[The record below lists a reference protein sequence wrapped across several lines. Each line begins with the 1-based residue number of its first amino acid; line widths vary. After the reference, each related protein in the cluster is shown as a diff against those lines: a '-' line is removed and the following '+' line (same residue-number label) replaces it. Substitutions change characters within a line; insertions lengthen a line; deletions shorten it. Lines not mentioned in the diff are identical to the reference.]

1 MANNSGTE
9 KAGLKQGVGLLS
21 VIALGMGLAVGVS
34 IFSVI
39 APATALA
46 GPAML
51 LAVILAAL
59 PMFVIAVTYAFMGSA
74 LPTAGASYEWP
85 RRFISPLT
93 GFVIAWLRIVG
104 SVGAMLILA
113 LVLTRY
119 LSMYVE
125 VPTKTTMLAV
135 FALIFGLNLL
145 GVSIAAKVQTVLM
158 AGLIVLFLVFGA
170 WGAPS
175 IQAVN
180 FVPFMPE
187 GWAGVLAA
195 TPLLIG
201 MFFGIEA
208 ATEVG
213 DEVKNSR
220 RAIPVGVAASILS
233 AMALYLLVAAVALG
247 VLGPQALAASETP
260 VLDAASAFMGSAIAG
275 PVIVIGAVLAIGKSL
290 NALAMVFSRY
300 LFAMAKTGALP
311 PALAKVHPKFGT
323 PHIALAVAFGF
334 CCLGLLAPMN
344 LTSLFLAVNV
354 PTLLKYGATCL
365 AATRIAKHHPDIHAQ
380 AVFKPSRKAVT
391 IWGWMGVA
399 ASGIVVLLGLTT
411 DWKPYVALLIWGAIG
426 AVWYA
431 MRGRFGIVDREA

>member
-1 MANNSGTE
+1 MTE
-9 KAGLKQGVGLLS
+9 KAALKQGVGLLS
-21 VIALGMGLAVGVS
+21 VISLGMGLAVGVS

-39 APATALA
+39 APATALS

-51 LAVILAAL
+51 LAVAFAAV
-59 PMFVIAVTYAFMGSA
+59 PMFIIAVTYAFMGSA

-93 GFVIAWLRIVG
+93 GFMIAWLRIVG

-119 LSMYVE
+119 LSMVIE
-125 VPTKTTMLAV
+125 VPTKTTMFAV
-135 FALIFGLNLL
+135 YVLIFGLNLI

-158 AGLIVLFLVFGA
+158 SALIVVFLVFGV

-175 IQAVN
+175 IQPAN
-180 FVPFMPE
+180 FVPFMSE
-187 GWAGVLAA
+187 GWVGVLAA

-220 RAIPVGVAASILS
+220 KAIPIGVAASILS
-233 AMALYLLVAAVALG
+233 AMALYLLVAAVSLG
-247 VLGPQALAASETP
+247 VLGADKLAASETP
-260 VLDAASAFMGSAIAG
+260 VLDAAAVFMGHQIAG
-275 PVIVIGAVLAIGKSL
+275 PLIIIAAIIAIGKSL

-300 LFAMAKTGALP
+300 LYAMARTGALP
-311 PALAKVHPKFGT
+311 PALAKIHPKFGT

-344 LTSLFLAVNV
+344 LTALFLAVNV
-354 PTLLKYGATCL
+354 PTLLKYGASCFV
-365 AATRIAKHHPDIHAQ
+365 ATRIAKNHPEIHAQ
-380 AVFKPSRKAVT
+380 AVFRPSRKAVT
-391 IWGWMGVA
+391 IWGWLGVL
-399 ASGIVVLLGLTT
+399 ASGIVVLLGLTA
-411 DWKPYVALLIWGAIG
+411 DWKPYVALLVWGAIG
-426 AVWYA
+426 ALWYA
-431 MRGRFGIVDREA
+431 VRGRFGVVDKEI

>member
-1 MANNSGTE
+1 MGDKPA
-9 KAGLKQGVGLLS
+9 LKQGVGLLS
-21 VIALGMGLAVGVS
+21 VISLGMGLAVGVS

-85 RRFISPLT
+85 RRFISPMA
-93 GFVIAWLRIVG
+93 GFIIAWLRIVG

-119 LSMYVE
+119 VSMIVE
-125 VPTKTTMLAV
+125 VPTKTTMFAV
-135 FALIFGLNLL
+135 YVLIFALNLM
-145 GVSIAAKVQTVLM
+145 GVALAAKVQTILM
-158 AGLIVLFLVFGA
+158 GGLIAMFVMFGI

-175 IQAVN
+175 IQPVN
-180 FVPFMPE
+180 FVPFISE
-187 GWAGVLAA
+187 GWGGVLAA

-201 MFFGIEA
+201 LFFGIEA

-220 RAIPVGVAASILS
+220 KAIPIGVAASILS

-247 VLGPQALAASETP
+247 VLGPEKLAASETP
-260 VLDAASAFMGSAIAG
+260 VLDAAAVFMGHDIAG
-275 PVIVIGAVLAIGKSL
+275 PVIVIAAILAIGKSL

-300 LFAMAKTGALP
+300 LYAMAKQGALP
-311 PALAKVHPKFGT
+311 RSLAKVHPKFGT

-344 LTSLFLAVNV
+344 LTALFLAVNV

-365 AATRIAKHHPDIHAQ
+365 SAIRIAKHHPEIHAQ
-380 AVFKPSRKAVT
+380 AHFRPSRKAVT
-391 IWGWMGVA
+391 IWAWLGVVA
-399 ASGIVVLLGLTT
+399 PGIVVLLGLTA
-411 DWKPYVALLIWGAIG
+411 DWKPYVALVVWGVIGAI
-426 AVWYA
+426 WYA
-431 MRGRFGIVDREA
+431 VRGRFGVTDQVDADA